1 MISIAILFV
10 SVIACIIVIL
20 FTGPFIRLMHSIFQD
35 QVRKFFLP
43 HRDSAVRQ
51 PFTALL
57 VDFVQH
63 LTALIAQA
71 VMNLSVTYR
80 AKADEIG
87 VDIQT
92 IGKTALQMNRDG
104 MMRLHVR
111 LMRALCHKGLMPSI
125 HLAVIVSNRQGLFP
139 QDIRPCPVLDLIA
152 PRLFCTDR
160 HRHIQFAN
168 IMTKGHQVR
177 SFRKLHIMIDT
188 RAIHLISLLILS
200 DESGILK

>member
-35 QVRKFFLP
+35 QVRKFFLSHHKP
-43 HRDSAVRQ
+43 AVHQ
-51 PFTALL
+51 PFTALF

-92 IGKTALQMNRDG
+92 IGKTTLQMNRDG
-104 MMRLHVR
+104 MM
-111 LMRALCHKGLMPSI
+111 
-125 HLAVIVSNRQGLFP
+125 
-139 QDIRPCPVLDLIA
+139 
-152 PRLFCTDR
+152 
-160 HRHIQFAN
+160 
-168 IMTKGHQVR
+168 
-177 SFRKLHIMIDT
+177 
-188 RAIHLISLLILS
+188 
-200 DESGILK
+200 